1 MRFLPLDILRRAA
14 GSSYTRFGGK
24 LSHVG
29 RKNGFMNRTETIFLS
44 EKETWHFVC
53 CFFKTADASL
63 LNITKEMNLT
73 WNMYLKD

>member
-1 MRFLPLDILRRAA
+1 MGRENSLVPL
-14 GSSYTRFGGK
+14 FENK
-24 LSHVG
+24 
-29 RKNGFMNRTETIFLS
+29 
-44 EKETWHFVC
+44 TWHFVC